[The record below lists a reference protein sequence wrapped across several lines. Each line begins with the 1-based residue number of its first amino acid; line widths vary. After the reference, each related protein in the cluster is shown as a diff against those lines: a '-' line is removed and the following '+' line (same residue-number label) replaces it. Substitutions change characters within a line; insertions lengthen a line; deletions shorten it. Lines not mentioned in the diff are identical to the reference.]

1 MKTENNVIHALRI
14 RLSMMGMFLQLS
26 SRQDAMQ
33 PRLLSE
39 GRHKVRRGILPNVS
53 LAVDQNSIHLG

>member
-1 MKTENNVIHALRI
+1 METENNVICALSI
-14 RLSMMGMFLQLS
+14 CLSVMGMFIQSS

-39 GRHKVRRGILPNVS
+39 EKHSEKR
-53 LAVDQNSIHLG
+53 NSA

>member
-14 RLSMMGMFLQLS
+14 CLSVMGMFIQSS

-39 GRHKVRRGILPNVS
+39 RKQSEKRNSAEHVLSRRSGKY
-53 LAVDQNSIHLG
+53 